1 MGHEEGVV
9 DDTYHHAADDDAAAT
24 DRKERDTHGNDQLV
38 YHRRHEDDD
47 FSIPYHRKRG
57 HKCCG
62 CCCDVRRAVIVVNII
77 MCSLLGLG
85 LLASLAAFLGISST
99 QRNHADAAYAVA
111 WLFAIIGWMAA
122 ILGLVGAQQFLPR
135 LVGAAGCCYVLM
147 AVRSLSKWSYTT
159 TTIPSTSSS
168 YDWFLSEG
176 IYDGD
181 YDDYYDWHY
190 NTYPSTSTSFS
201 IDVTFILWLL
211 FAYPHFVL
219 MSEIRRG
226 IMSAETYK
234 SERQSCCCV

>member
-1 MGHEEGVV
+1 MGHEKGVV
-9 DDTYHHAADDDAAAT
+9 GDTYHHAAADD
-24 DRKERDTHGNDQLV
+24 GNDQHV

-47 FSIPYHRKRG
+47 FSFPYQKKRG

-77 MCSLLGLG
+77 TGSLLGLG
-85 LLASLAAFLGISST
+85 LLVSLAAFLLTGSIQSDDT
-99 QRNHADAAYAVA
+99 DAMA
-111 WLFAIIGWMAA
+111 WLFAIIGWMAV

-159 TTIPSTSSS
+159 TAIPSNSNS
-168 YDWFLSEG
+168 YDWFSSEG
-176 IYDGD
+176 IYDGN

-190 NTYPSTSTSFS
+190 NTYPSTSTSIS
-201 IDVTFILWLL
+201 IDVTFIPWLL

-219 MSEIRRG
+219 LSEIRRG
-226 IMSAETYK
+226 IMSDETYK
-234 SERQSCCCV
+234 SERHSCCCV